1 LLSVARR
8 DEPDVELSEQQQRPP
23 TAESTMAGPTL
34 ALVASGAVAVIALAL
49 AGLAGG
55 PYLDFSSLNGWLALF
70 AISAFAALFSLPF
83 VLERL
88 MKAAHPERTEHW
100 ERVMLFWG
108 AIAAAALALGG
119 VLIAAGGF
127 SPAASLTDAAGLLI
141 AIEAGMVVLTLLA
154 WLLSG

>member
-8 DEPDVELSEQQQRPP
+8 DEPDVELSEQQQLRPP

-55 PYLDFSSLNGWLALF
+55 PYLDFSSLHGWLALF

-83 VLERL
+83 ALERL

-100 ERVMLFWG
+100 ERAMLLWG
-108 AIAAAALALGG
+108 AIAAALWRSVACSSRRVASHRQHR
-119 VLIAAGGF
+119 
-127 SPAASLTDAAGLLI
+127 SPTPRGC
-141 AIEAGMVVLTLLA
+141 
-154 WLLSG
+154 